1 MKPCFVMGMLALL
14 LATGVS
20 ELALAQEGV
29 TGLSSATPTA
39 TGTTLGTSP
48 SGNIEKTTGWLE
60 ENRSKL
66 ILVAIFSVC
75 VGMIIGM
82 FKSRL
87 MMGLLLSLFLGPVG
101 WLLLIFLVKRQQEPS
116 YDDLL

>member
-1 MKPCFVMGMLALL
+1 MKPCFVMGVLALL
-14 LATGVS
+14 LATGVF

-29 TGLSSATPTA
+29 TGLNSATPTA
-39 TGTTLGTSP
+39 AGMTLGTSAT
-48 SGNIEKTTGWLE
+48 SNLEKTTGWLE

-82 FKSRL
+82 FKGRL

-101 WLLLIFLVKRQQEPS
+101 WLVLIFFVKRQEEPS
-116 YDDLL
+116 YDELL

>member
-14 LATGVS
+14 LAMGMS
-20 ELALAQEGV
+20 EQGFAQEGIS
-29 TGLSSATPTA
+29 GLSSATPTA
-39 TGTTLGTSP
+39 TEAALNTNATGR
-48 SGNIEKTTGWLE
+48 IEKTTGWLE

-82 FKSRL
+82 FKGRL

-101 WLLLIFLVKRQQEPS
+101 WLLLIFLVKRQTEPS